1 MINEVLHI
9 LFALIV
15 FPGLIF
21 STALALFSEWFY
33 RKTVARM
40 QNRMGP
46 SYTGPIGLLQPLADI
61 LKLFLIKEVKK
72 QRYSS
77 INLAEIGLGT
87 SINLA
92 EIGLGISIA
101 STIAPLLL
109 LPLSPIRFSAPYDV
123 LVLVYLYAVW
133 HFIGLVI
140 ATLAYPNPFVIAG
153 LSRLIALTCVIEPTI
168 FASILVP
175 IILTSTSCTPK
186 YSIMCAAIN
195 SWKIWLSSPLA
206 LISMLLALVAIIIAT
221 QAKLGLK
228 PFDIPE
234 AEQELI
240 AGHITEFSG
249 SLLALYN
256 LSHNIKLA
264 FSAILITY
272 LFLGGPYPYRHLSL
286 EGMLL
291 IAVKFVTI
299 LFVLTLIRASYG
311 RRRIDQGISLVM
323 KYGLIP
329 SIIALLLAYLST
341 TI

>member
-72 QRYSS
+72 QRYS
-77 INLAEIGLGT
+77 

>member
-1 MINEVLHI
+1 MGDTMFTEILYI

-33 RKTVARM
+33 RKTAARM

-46 SYTGPIGLLQPLADI
+46 SYTGPVGLLQPLADL

-72 QRYSS
+72 QKYAS
-77 INLAEIGLGT
+77 ITLAEV
-87 SINLA
+87 
-92 EIGLGISIA
+92 GLGISIA
-101 STIAPLLL
+101 SAIASLLL
-109 LPLSPIRFSAPYDV
+109 LPLSPIRLSAPYDV

-140 ATLAYPNPFVIAG
+140 AILAYPNPFVIAG
-153 LSRLIALTCVIEPTI
+153 LSRLIALTCVIEPAM

-175 IILTSTSCTPK
+175 VMLASTSCTPK
-186 YSIMCAAIN
+186 YSIICATTN
-195 SWKIWLSSPLA
+195 SWKLWSSSPLA
-206 LISMLLALVAIIIAT
+206 FVSMLIALAAIIVAM

-256 LSHNIKLA
+256 LSHDIKLA
-264 FSAILITY
+264 FSSILITY
-272 LFLGGPYPYRHLSL
+272 LFLGGPYPYRHLSV
-286 EGMLL
+286 EGILL
-291 IAVKFVTI
+291 LVAKFMAI
-299 LFVLTLIRASYG
+299 LFILTLIRASYG
-311 RRRIDQGISLVM
+311 RRRIEQGITLVM
-323 KYGLIP
+323 KYSLLP
-329 SIIALLLAYLST
+329 SIIALILAYLAT